1 MSDIRDFCPLW
12 GEWEPVSKLGEGSF
26 GAVWKMRRK
35 MLGGKEYYAAVKHIS
50 IPRDQSEVDRLVDE
64 GIFTD
69 FESAARYY
77 EKMLASLV
85 GEIDTMHQLE
95 GYTNIVSYE
104 DHKIIP
110 KQEGVGYDLFLRM
123 ELLTPL
129 TTRIREKITVYDVVS
144 LGKDIASAI

>member
-1 MSDIRDFCPLW
+1 MKRQYNTKHRDALLTYLKSRPGIHMTAADVCSYFRAE
-12 GEWEPVSKLGEGSF
+12 GEAIGTTTVYRQL
-26 GAVWKMRRK
+26 
-35 MLGGKEYYAAVKHIS
+35 
-50 IPRDQSEVDRLVDE
+50 DRLVDE

-129 TTRIREKITVYDVVS
+129 TTRIREKITVDDVVS
-144 LGKDIASAI
+144 AMGCSRRLALC